1 MQPLAQVAFLNAAFL
16 LWLIPLV
23 IPSIVYLIVCW
34 VKLALFAL
42 VALLSPPS
50 SMLAVTK
57 LCSCRS
63 GSMLVME
70 FSGLDVIVEMW
81 EPVPFCAIFG
91 DEPMELQLP

>member
-1 MQPLAQVAFLNAAFL
+1 MQPLAQVAFLDAAFL

-23 IPSIVYLIVCW
+23 IPGIMYLVVW

-50 SMLAVTK
+50 SMLSVTM
-57 LCSCRS
+57 LCFCRG

-70 FSGLDVIVEMW
+70 FSGLDVIGEMW

-91 DEPMELQLP
+91 DEPMELLLP